1 MTRLERGVTLLS
13 SEGAYTHRQSK
24 LIVLVVRRSEA
35 TKIYRIVQEID
46 PTAFVSETPTRG
58 VVGEGFE
65 SIKERT

>member
-1 MTRLERGVTLLS
+1 MQRLERGVTLLD
-13 SEGAYTHRQSK
+13 SEGAYTHQENK
-24 LIVLVVRRSEA
+24 LILLVVRRSEA
-35 TKIYRIVQEID
+35 TKIYRLVMEID